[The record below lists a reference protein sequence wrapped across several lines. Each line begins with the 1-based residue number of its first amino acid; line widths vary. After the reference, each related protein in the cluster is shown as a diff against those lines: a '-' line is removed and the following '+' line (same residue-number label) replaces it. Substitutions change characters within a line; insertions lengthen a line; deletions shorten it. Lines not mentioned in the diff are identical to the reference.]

1 MSILKP
7 RIFFREG
14 CHVLVHTVAAR
25 SSFIHSFIHSNNMS
39 SPSSSSSSSSA
50 LSQSTETTYSL
61 ALTFQ
66 VFKHGDEHQL
76 LAFDVIKTVVL
87 AGRPHDRI
95 AKGLAMV
102 NNIPEALPQYFF
114 CGGDTAWI
122 SVDETMTHALSP
134 DTSGA
139 AGECA
144 IYANG
149 WLRSPDMV
157 ELQVSEVRTA
167 ESYSLEFIKQ
177 KFLLL
182 IKKHLGIQQD
192 APVGD
197 LSAREQDLVGRE
209 QDLVGR
215 EQDLAGREQ
224 AFAGREQDL
233 ADREQVFEENG
244 TEVKRLQAENNAKNV
259 EQVQK
264 ISELANKHKDIT
276 AVLIKREEAVA
287 VREVKVAAGEKAIES
302 VKTQLMDRAKV
313 ISTNRKE
320 LENDVTTLALNR
332 ARLNEEAASFKIAQN
347 KLQEQMKAA
356 AKSQKSNSSSESSD
370 SDDDG
375 EDGEDDE
382 DDDESSEDD
391 DDEVDQTGKR
401 KRETN
406 NASVKPLSKKA
417 IKSWDNQRL
426 QPLRV
431 EYERICGREPGNRIR
446 NNSTYMQKGI
456 ALAKAKAKR

>member
-1 MSILKP
+1 
-7 RIFFREG
+7 
-14 CHVLVHTVAAR
+14 
-25 SSFIHSFIHSNNMS
+25 MS

-76 LAFDVIKTVVL
+76 LAFEVILTVVL

-95 AKGLAMV
+95 AAGLAMV

-122 SVDETMTHALSP
+122 SVDETMTHTLSP

-167 ESYSLEFIKQ
+167 ESYSLDVIKQ

-192 APVGD
+192 ALVGD
-197 LSAREQDLVGRE
+197 LSAREQDLAGRE
-209 QDLVGR
+209 QDLV
-215 EQDLAGREQ
+215 GREQ

-233 ADREQVFEENG
+233 VDREQVFEENG
-244 TEVKRLQAENNAKNV
+244 TEVKRLQTE
-259 EQVQK
+259 
-264 ISELANKHKDIT
+264 ISEIANKHKDIT
-276 AVLIKREEAVA
+276 TALIKREESVS
-287 VREVKVAAGEKAIES
+287 VREAKVAAGEKAIES
-302 VKTQLMDRAKV
+302 LKTQLMERAKA

-320 LENDVTTLALNR
+320 LENDVATLALNR
-332 ARLNEEAASFKIAQN
+332 ARLNEEAASVKIAQN

-375 EDGEDDE
+375 EDDEDDE
-382 DDDESSEDD
+382 DDDDESSEDD
-391 DDEVDQTGKR
+391 DDEVDQTGERKR

-426 QPLRV
+426 QSLRV

-456 ALAKAKAKR
+456 ALAKTKAKR

>member
-1 MSILKP
+1 
-7 RIFFREG
+7 
-14 CHVLVHTVAAR
+14 
-25 SSFIHSFIHSNNMS
+25 MS

-76 LAFDVIKTVVL
+76 LSFDVIKTVVL

-122 SVDETMTHALSP
+122 SVDETMTHTLSP

-167 ESYSLEFIKQ
+167 ESYSLDVIKQ

-209 QDLVGR
+209 QDLV
-215 EQDLAGREQ
+215 GREQ

-276 AVLIKREEAVA
+276 TALTKREESVS
-287 VREVKVAAGEKAIES
+287 VREAKVAAGEKAIES
-302 VKTQLMDRAKV
+302 LKTQLMERANV

-320 LENDVTTLALNR
+320 LENDVATLALNR

-356 AKSQKSNSSSESSD
+356 AKSQKSNSSSESED
-370 SDDDG
+370 SD
-375 EDGEDDE
+375 ESSEDDE
-382 DDDESSEDD
+382 DEDESSEDD
-391 DDEVDQTGKR
+391 DDEDDEEVDQTGKR

-426 QPLRV
+426 QSLRL

-456 ALAKAKAKR
+456 ALAKKKAKR

>member
-1 MSILKP
+1 MCWCTHGGRTFI
-7 RIFFREG
+7 I
-14 CHVLVHTVAAR
+14 H
-25 SSFIHSFIHSNNMS
+25 SFIHSFIHSNNMS

-76 LAFDVIKTVVL
+76 LAFEVILTVVL

-95 AKGLAMV
+95 AAGLAMV

-122 SVDETMTHALSP
+122 SVDETMTHTLSP

-167 ESYSLEFIKQ
+167 ESYSLDVIKQ

-192 APVGD
+192 AQVGD
-197 LSAREQDLVGRE
+197 LSAREQDLAGRE
-209 QDLVGR
+209 QDLV
-215 EQDLAGREQ
+215 GREQ

-233 ADREQVFEENG
+233 AGREQDLVGREQVFEENG
-244 TEVKRLQAENNAKNV
+244 TEVKRLQTE
-259 EQVQK
+259 
-264 ISELANKHKDIT
+264 ISEIANKHKDIT
-276 AVLIKREEAVA
+276 TALIKREESVS
-287 VREVKVAAGEKAIES
+287 VREAKVAAGEKAIES
-302 VKTQLMDRAKV
+302 LKTQLMERAKA

-320 LENDVTTLALNR
+320 LENDVATLALNR
-332 ARLNEEAASFKIAQN
+332 ARLNEEAASVKIAQN

-356 AKSQKSNSSSESSD
+356 AKSQKSNSSSESED
-370 SDDDG
+370 SDDD
-375 EDGEDDE
+375 DEDDE
-382 DDDESSEDD
+382 DDEDDDDESSEDD
-391 DDEVDQTGKR
+391 DDEVDQTGERKR

-426 QPLRV
+426 QSLRV

-456 ALAKAKAKR
+456 ALAKKKAKR

>member
-1 MSILKP
+1 MCWCTHGGRTFI
-7 RIFFREG
+7 I
-14 CHVLVHTVAAR
+14 H
-25 SSFIHSFIHSNNMS
+25 SFIHSFIHSNNMS

-76 LAFDVIKTVVL
+76 LAFEVILTVVL

-95 AKGLAMV
+95 AAGLAMV

-122 SVDETMTHALSP
+122 SVDETMTHTLSP

-167 ESYSLEFIKQ
+167 ESYSLDVIKQ

-192 APVGD
+192 ALVGD
-197 LSAREQDLVGRE
+197 LSAREQDLAGRE
-209 QDLVGR
+209 QDLV
-215 EQDLAGREQ
+215 GREQ

-233 ADREQVFEENG
+233 VDREQVFEENG
-244 TEVKRLQAENNAKNV
+244 TEVKRLQAE
-259 EQVQK
+259 
-264 ISELANKHKDIT
+264 ISEIANKHKDIT
-276 AVLIKREEAVA
+276 TALIKREESVS
-287 VREVKVAAGEKAIES
+287 VREAKVAAGEKAIES
-302 VKTQLMDRAKV
+302 LKTQLMERAKA

-320 LENDVTTLALNR
+320 LENDVATLALNR
-332 ARLNEEAASFKIAQN
+332 ARLNEEAASVKIAQN

-375 EDGEDDE
+375 EDDEDDE
-382 DDDESSEDD
+382 DDDDESSEDD
-391 DDEVDQTGKR
+391 DDEVDQTDKGKR

-426 QPLRV
+426 QSLRV

-456 ALAKAKAKR
+456 ALAKTKAKR